1 MFKSL
6 DNITNKFNKRSEV
19 QSKNDYKSNLLKNKQ
34 NTSIDE
40 ELDSNTNFLVS
51 NKVYEEVSSKDN
63 NIFKKFKDEINPF
76 QPADFNILIVDDLL
90 PNRTIARIILHENGF
105 NYAEA
110 ENGEEALSLI
120 EETNPDIIL
129 MDIHMPLLDGIETML
144 KIRSN
149 PGKFQDIPII
159 ALTTASQ
166 KRKDEFIGKGF
177 TDYIQKPF
185 REEEILDCIKKALTK

>member
-1 MFKSL
+1 LKSL
-6 DNITNKFNKRSEV
+6 DNIANKFTKLSEV
-19 QSKNDYKSNLLKNKQ
+19 QSKNNFKSDLLNNKL
-34 NTSIDE
+34 NTSSDE
-40 ELDSNTNFLVS
+40 EFDSKTNFLVS
-51 NKVYEEVSSKDN
+51 NKVYEELSSKDK
-63 NIFKKFKDEINPF
+63 NILKKFKDEINPF
-76 QPADFNILIVDDLL
+76 QPADFNVFIVDDLL

-149 PGKFQDIPII
+149 PWKFQDIPII
-159 ALTTASQ
+159 ALTTATQ

>member
-1 MFKSL
+1 MLKSL
-6 DNITNKFNKRSEV
+6 DNIANKFTKLSEV
-19 QSKNDYKSNLLKNKQ
+19 QSKNNYKSDLLNNKL
-34 NTSIDE
+34 NTSSDE
-40 ELDSNTNFLVS
+40 EFDSNTNFLVS
-51 NKVYEEVSSKDN
+51 NKVYEELSRKDK
-63 NIFKKFKDEINPF
+63 NILKKFKDEINPF
-76 QPADFNILIVDDLL
+76 QPADFNVFIVDDLL

-149 PGKFQDIPII
+149 PWKFQDIPII
-159 ALTTASQ
+159 ALTTATQ